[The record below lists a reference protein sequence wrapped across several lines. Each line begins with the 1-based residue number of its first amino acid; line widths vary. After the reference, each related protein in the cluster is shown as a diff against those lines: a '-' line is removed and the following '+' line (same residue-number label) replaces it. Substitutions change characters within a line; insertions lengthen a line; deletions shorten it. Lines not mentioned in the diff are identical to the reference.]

1 MLSDGFTGGTVD
13 NFINSLVDKGIN
25 VSKASFMARILANI
39 LDKILSCL
47 IVYIAVT
54 KIVFFQK
61 VVNVENNKEKE
72 IEEKEETD
80 DI

>member
-1 MLSDGFTGGTVD
+1 
-13 NFINSLVDKGIN
+13 
-25 VSKASFMARILANI
+25 MARILANI